1 MKQLTDL
8 TPSAERIADAA
19 EDLIQT
25 LGYNGFSFEDVAR
38 IVGIR
43 KSSVHHHFPTKME
56 LGAVVA
62 QRYTHRFRE
71 ALLRIEGSHGKAP
84 ARLKAYAE
92 LFEATYEKNRRLCIC
107 GMLGAEA
114 DSLPEEIKSPV
125 KRFFGINLE
134 WLTQVFSEGLAD
146 GSLRSTCNAAEL
158 AETMLCTQEGAL
170 IVSRGLPNAQGPR
183 RAAEVW
189 LAGLVAPPGSPG

>member
-1 MKQLTDL
+1 MKQFTDL
-8 TPSAERIADAA
+8 TPSAERIADVA

-25 LGYNGFSFEDVAR
+25 LGYNGFSYEDVAR

-43 KSSVHHHFPTKME
+43 KPSVHHHFPTKLE

-92 LFEATYEKNRRLCIC
+92 LFEATYERNRRLCIC

-114 DSLPEEIKSPV
+114 DSLPEEIKAPV
-125 KRFFGINLE
+125 IRFFRINLE
-134 WLTQVFSEGLAD
+134 WLIQVFSEGLVD
-146 GSLRSTCNAAEL
+146 GSLRSAHSAAEL
-158 AETMLCTQEGAL
+158 AETLLCALEGAL
-170 IVSRGLPNAQGPR
+170 MVGRGMPQARGPR
-183 RAAEVW
+183 KAAEVF
-189 LAGLVAPPGSPG
+189 LTPIVAPPGFAS